1 MYRFPTQLGKPSEA
15 TVGFT
20 GNGHFAPDTYGT
32 RPYLL
37 RCFIA
42 KLLGLNVFWEA
53 TSSIFG
59 RKSGVDSDQANRDH
73 CGLRFFTRLLLL
85 TYAFSAFVATAQSE
99 DDGLPTWHPLRT
111 DRVAEVRKTPPSNM
125 SESFY
130 NRLSR
135 AHQLLDEGNPDE
147 ALTLLSRIRPDRSVT
162 YEAAQL
168 HQTYGFIYT
177 QLNREDEA
185 FEAFEKTL
193 ELDALP
199 THQHQAIAYS
209 VAGYYAGNEQY
220 EKSSQAL
227 LDWFRYEPS
236 PQAEA
241 YAVMAANYAQ
251 KGMMQE
257 ALPYVLVANRL
268 AEQPNRNWRNL
279 QLAVHI
285 ALSQFEDAIALLKEN
300 VGIWPN
306 DVQTYVTLSMLYT
319 ETGEEL
325 SALAALS
332 IPWQKGILVAQ
343 ENILDLVRL
352 NLYLNNPERGGV
364 ILSEAMQQGYV
375 EENTKNLKLLLNT
388 WMFAKEHNR
397 AIETIDKLAELAE
410 DGEVYRQKALL
421 LNESGDWEGVVE
433 SCRQALEKGGL
444 ENPGDVW
451 LLRGVA
457 LAELR
462 LFDEALDAFENA
474 KSAGDERVERDA
486 NAWIGYVEERNQG
499 SS

>member
-1 MYRFPTQLGKPSEA
+1 MFVYPTQLGKSA
-15 TVGFT
+15 DTTVRCTDKGY
-20 GNGHFAPDTYGT
+20 FASDGDRTH
-32 RPYLL
+32 PYLL
-37 RCFIA
+37 RCFKA
-42 KLLGLNVFWEA
+42 KFLELNTFLDA

-59 RKSGVDSDQANRDH
+59 RKSGVDSGQENRDH
-73 CGLRFFTRLLLL
+73 RDWSFFTRLVLL
-85 TYAFSAFVATAQSE
+85 TYAFSASAAIAQSE
-99 DDGLPTWHPLRT
+99 NDGLPTWHPLRT

-135 AHQLLDEGNPDE
+135 AHQLLDEDNPGE

-177 QLNREDEA
+177 QLNLEDEA

-193 ELDALP
+193 ELNALP

-209 VAGYYAGNEQY
+209 VAGYYAGKEQY
-220 EKSSQAL
+220 EKSNQAL
-227 LDWFRYEPS
+227 LDWFRYEPN

-241 YAVMAANYAQ
+241 YAVMGANYAQ
-251 KGMMQE
+251 LDMMRE
-257 ALPYVLVANRL
+257 ALPYVSTANRL
-268 AEQPNRNWRNL
+268 VEQPNQNWRNL

-285 ALSQFEDAIALLKEN
+285 ALGQFEDAIVLLKAN

-352 NLYLNNPERGGV
+352 NVYLNNPERGGI

-388 WMFAKEHNR
+388 WMFAKEHKR

-421 LNESGDWEGVVE
+421 LNESGDWEGVVV
-433 SCRQALEKGGL
+433 SCRQALEKGDL
-444 ENPGDVW
+444 ESPGDVW
-451 LLRGVA
+451 LLQGVA
-457 LAELR
+457 LTELK
-462 LFDEALDAFENA
+462 LFDKALDAFENA
-474 KSAGDERVERDA
+474 MQVGDESIQRDA
-486 NAWIGYVEERNQG
+486 NAWIGYVEERDRE